1 MENVAEATAVAPE
14 SAPPAA
20 EKRRSSLG
28 AKLTAAV
35 LATVLIGVAIALTI
49 AYFWLER
56 ALQERYWA
64 IWRDVTQGI
73 AGAVSP
79 DKIAAYRHAPPD
91 AYYAQTAQ
99 QFAFIRKADAH
110 IHRLGVRLPEP
121 ENRRDLS
128 LFEADG
134 PAYDPWS
141 PAVARRQFYDDYARG
156 IVEPLIDGELFSINE
171 PLFDA
176 AGNFV
181 GYVALTIEWGNTVRQ
196 WRRAF
201 GILSLLVGAVMVPLC
216 FLLIVVIRRWVVV
229 PVQTMTTAA
238 HNLVSS
244 FSHKNAALPLD
255 GSHEPLAQIADMK
268 IMTND
273 ELELLSNAMKTME
286 KKLNL
291 TVTELKLD
299 SFTQCYNRATFDAM
313 LDQFYRHF
321 MATQAAFCLLVIDI
335 DKFKNVNDSY
345 GHAFGDQVILTLVK
359 TLKGNIRASDYSF
372 RYGGEE
378 FAVILLTK
386 MPFAA
391 AIAEKIRGN
400 FHEQVLPEHPEL
412 RFSISIG
419 VCEVAADYEAPGQI
433 FKHAD
438 QALYQAKEGGRN
450 RVVLYDPESINN

>member
-1 MENVAEATAVAPE
+1 MENVAEETAVAPE
-14 SAPPAA
+14 TAPPAA

-35 LATVLIGVAIALTI
+35 LATVLIGVALALTI

-73 AGAVSP
+73 AGELSP
-79 DKIAAYRHAPPD
+79 DKIAAYRRAPPD

-99 QFAFIRKADAH
+99 QFAFVRKADAH
-110 IHRLGVRLPEP
+110 IRRLGVRLPDA

-128 LFEADG
+128 LFETAN
-134 PAYDPWS
+134 PAYENWA
-141 PAVARRQFYDDYARG
+141 PAAARRQFYDDYARG
-156 IVEPLIDGELFSINE
+156 LVEPLIDGDLFSINE

-181 GYVALTIEWGNTVRQ
+181 GYVALTIEWGDTVRQ

-201 GILSLLVGAVMVPLC
+201 GILSLLVGAAMVPLC
-216 FLLIVVIRRWVVV
+216 CLFIVVIRRLVVV
-229 PVQTMTTAA
+229 PVQTMTAAA

-244 FSHKNAALPLD
+244 FSYKSAALPVD
-255 GSHEPLAQIADMK
+255 GSRDLSVQIADMK

-299 SFTQCYNRATFDAM
+299 SFTKCYNRATFDAM
-313 LDQFYRHF
+313 LDQYYRHF
-321 MATQAAFCLLVIDI
+321 LTTQAVFCLLVIDI
-335 DKFKNVNDSY
+335 DHFKNVNDSY
-345 GHAFGDQVILTLVK
+345 GHAFGDAVILTLVK

-386 MPFAA
+386 MPYAA
-391 AIAEKIRGN
+391 AIAEKIRGS
-400 FHEQVLPEHPEL
+400 FHEQILPEHPEL

-419 VCEVAADYEAPGQI
+419 VCEVAAEYESPGQI

-450 RVVLYDPESINN
+450 RIVLYGAS